1 MSNLIENLKGFNILK
16 DSVIPALIMLIIAL
30 VFLLGTPFVY
40 EGQNYFFFGGKSLYN
55 VLISLFLLII
65 AGGLFFI
72 SNSGDRLVHFSKE
85 TRIELRKVV
94 WPTREETIK
103 TTGII
108 MIAVV
113 IVAIFLW
120 IVDAFFTWGVQS
132 ISSINIF

>member
-1 MSNLIENLKGFNILK
+1 MAKQIDNLKSGSDQWKTILAIFIVVAALALYYTNPLNFNSLTK
-16 DSVIPALIMLIIAL
+16 VL
-30 VFLLGTPFVY
+30 VTLVWFV
-40 EGQNYFFFGGKSLYN
+40 
-55 VLISLFLLII
+55 V
-65 AGGLFFI
+65 AGGVFI
-72 SNSGDRLVHFSKE
+72 KSSQGDRFQHFLKE

-94 WPTREETIK
+94 WPTREETFK

-132 ISSINIF
+132 IASI

>member
-1 MSNLIENLKGFNILK
+1 VAKQIENLKSNPDQWKTILAVLILIAGLALYYVNPLDFNSLTK
-16 DSVIPALIMLIIAL
+16 VLITLL
-30 VFLLGTPFVY
+30 VFIGAAMVFI
-40 EGQNYFFFGGKSLYN
+40 KS
-55 VLISLFLLII
+55 SQ
-65 AGGLFFI
+65 
-72 SNSGDRLVHFSKE
+72 GDRFVHFLKE

-94 WPTREETIK
+94 WPTREETAK

>member
-1 MSNLIENLKGFNILK
+1 MAKQIENLKSGSDQWKTILAILIVVAGLALYYMNPLGFY
-16 DSVIPALIMLIIAL
+16 ALTKVL
-30 VFLLGTPFVY
+30 VTLVVFAVAVMVFV
-40 EGQNYFFFGGKSLYN
+40 KSN
-55 VLISLFLLII
+55 Q
-65 AGGLFFI
+65 
-72 SNSGDRLVHFSKE
+72 GDRFVHFLKE

-108 MIAVV
+108 MVAVV

>member
-1 MSNLIENLKGFNILK
+1 MAKQIDNLKSGSDQWKTILAVVIVVASLALYYINPLNFNSLTK
-16 DSVIPALIMLIIAL
+16 VL
-30 VFLLGTPFVY
+30 VTLVWFV
-40 EGQNYFFFGGKSLYN
+40 
-55 VLISLFLLII
+55 V
-65 AGGLFFI
+65 AGGVFI
-72 SNSGDRLVHFSKE
+72 KSSQGDRFLHFLKE

-94 WPTREETIK
+94 WPTREETFK

-132 ISSINIF
+132 IASI

>member
-1 MSNLIENLKGFNILK
+1 MAKQIDNLKSGSDQWKTILAVVIVIGALTLYYINPLNFNSLTK
-16 DSVIPALIMLIIAL
+16 VLVTLIW
-30 VFLLGTPFVY
+30 FV
-40 EGQNYFFFGGKSLYN
+40 
-55 VLISLFLLII
+55 V
-65 AGGLFFI
+65 AGGVFI
-72 SNSGDRLVHFSKE
+72 KSSQGDRFQHFLKE

-94 WPTREETIK
+94 WPTRQETFK

-132 ISSINIF
+132 ISSI

>member
-1 MSNLIENLKGFNILK
+1 MAKQIDNLKSSSDQWKTILAILIVIAALTLYYINPLNFNSLTK
-16 DSVIPALIMLIIAL
+16 VL
-30 VFLLGTPFVY
+30 VTLFWFV
-40 EGQNYFFFGGKSLYN
+40 
-55 VLISLFLLII
+55 V
-65 AGGLFFI
+65 AGGVFI
-72 SNSGDRLVHFSKE
+72 KSSQGDRFQHFLKE

-94 WPTREETIK
+94 WPTRQETFK

-132 ISSINIF
+132 ISSI

>member
-1 MSNLIENLKGFNILK
+1 MAKQIDNLKSGSDQWKTILAVAIVVAALALYYSNPLNFNSLTK
-16 DSVIPALIMLIIAL
+16 VL
-30 VFLLGTPFVY
+30 VTLVWFV
-40 EGQNYFFFGGKSLYN
+40 
-55 VLISLFLLII
+55 V
-65 AGGLFFI
+65 AGGVFI
-72 SNSGDRLVHFSKE
+72 KSSQGDRFQHFLKE

-94 WPTREETIK
+94 WPNRQETFK

-132 ISSINIF
+132 ISAI

>member
-1 MSNLIENLKGFNILK
+1 MAKQIDNLKSGSDQWKTILAIVIVVAALALYYTTPLNFNSLTK
-16 DSVIPALIMLIIAL
+16 VL
-30 VFLLGTPFVY
+30 VTLVWFV
-40 EGQNYFFFGGKSLYN
+40 
-55 VLISLFLLII
+55 V
-65 AGGLFFI
+65 AGGVFI
-72 SNSGDRLVHFSKE
+72 KSSQGDRFQHFLKE

-94 WPTREETIK
+94 WPTREETFK

-132 ISSINIF
+132 IASI

>member
-1 MSNLIENLKGFNILK
+1 MAKQIDNLKSGSDQWKTILAVVIVVASLALYYINPLNFNSLTK
-16 DSVIPALIMLIIAL
+16 VL
-30 VFLLGTPFVY
+30 VTLVWFV
-40 EGQNYFFFGGKSLYN
+40 
-55 VLISLFLLII
+55 V
-65 AGGLFFI
+65 AGGVFI
-72 SNSGDRLVHFSKE
+72 KSSQGDRFLHFLKE

-94 WPTREETIK
+94 WPTREETFK

-132 ISSINIF
+132 ISSI

>member
-1 MSNLIENLKGFNILK
+1 VAKQIENLKSNPDQWKTILAVLILVAGLALYYVNPLGFNTLTK
-16 DSVIPALIMLIIAL
+16 VL
-30 VFLLGTPFVY
+30 VTLVVFAVAVTVFV
-40 EGQNYFFFGGKSLYN
+40 KSN
-55 VLISLFLLII
+55 Q
-65 AGGLFFI
+65 
-72 SNSGDRLVHFSKE
+72 GDRFVHFLKE

-120 IVDAFFTWGVQS
+120 IIDAFFTWGVQS

>member
-1 MSNLIENLKGFNILK
+1 MANQIDNVKSVSDQWKTILAIVLLVGVLALYYVNPLGFN
-16 DSVIPALIMLIIAL
+16 ALTKVLVTLVVFAIAIT
-30 VFLLGTPFVY
+30 VFV
-40 EGQNYFFFGGKSLYN
+40 KSDQ
-55 VLISLFLLII
+55 
-65 AGGLFFI
+65 
-72 SNSGDRLVHFSKE
+72 GDRFVHFLKE